1 MSETNGSVG
10 RGGRG
15 RRKFS
20 AAEKLRIVLAGLQS
34 DTKVS
39 ELCRREGITA
49 TQFYQWKDRLLAS
62 AGQVFDQK
70 ASTPSAA
77 QERAAAQLQRMKDV
91 IAEIT
96 AENVELKKTLSD

>member
-1 MSETNGSVG
+1 MSETNGSG
-10 RGGRG
+10 EL
-15 RRKFS
+15 RRKRRRRS

-49 TQFYQWKDRLLAS
+49 AQYYQWKDRLL
-62 AGQVFDQK
+62 G
-70 ASTPSAA
+70 SAA
-77 QERAAAQLQRMKDV
+77 KVFEEKPGSPSLHEERLVGENQRLKDV

-96 AENVELKKTLSD
+96 SENLELKKTL

>member
-1 MSETNGSVG
+1 MSETNGS
-10 RGGRG
+10 GGDRRG

-20 AAEKLRIVLAGLQS
+20 AADKLRVVLAGLQA

-39 ELCRREGITA
+39 ELCRREGISA
-49 TQFYQWKDRLLAS
+49 TQFYQWKDRLL
-62 AGQVFDQK
+62 G
-70 ASTPSAA
+70 SAA
-77 QERAAAQLQRMKDV
+77 KVFEEKAGGPSVQAERTAAQLQRMKDV

>member
-1 MSETNGSVG
+1 MSETNGSGSV
-10 RGGRG
+10 RRD

-20 AAEKLRIVLAGLQS
+20 AADKLRIVLAGLQA

-39 ELCRREGITA
+39 ELCRREGISA
-49 TQFYQWKDRLLAS
+49 TQYYQWKDRLLGS
-62 AGQVFDQK
+62 AAKVFADK
-70 ASTPSAA
+70 ASGPSVQEERSAA
-77 QERAAAQLQRMKDV
+77 QLARMKDV

>member
-1 MSETNGSVG
+1 MSETNGS
-10 RGGRG
+10 RRRG

-20 AAEKLRIVLAGLQS
+20 AEQKLRIVLAGLQS

-49 TQFYQWKDRLLAS
+49 AQYYQWKDRLLGS
-62 AGQVFDQK
+62 ATKVFDQK
-70 ASTPSAA
+70 DSQPSVRE
-77 QERAAAQLQRMKDV
+77 ERLATDNSRLKDV

-96 AENVELKKTLSD
+96 SENVELKKTLLD

>member
-1 MSETNGSVG
+1 MSETNGSS
-10 RGGRG
+10 RRG

-70 ASTPSAA
+70 ASTPSAE
-77 QERAAAQLQRMKDV
+77 QSRAAAQLARMKDV